1 MNKPFS
7 EACDRNRDPIFA
19 VIAPLLANCRAVLE
33 IGSGTGQ
40 HAAYFAGKMPH
51 LLWYTSDCDENHHGI
66 RLWLE
71 EARLANLRPPFS
83 LDVRRSPWP
92 ELAVDAVFSAN
103 TAHIMH
109 WPEVE
114 ALFSGVGGLL
124 PEKGLFLLYGPFNYH
139 GCYTSESNKD
149 FDVRLKSRDPL
160 GGIRD
165 FDELD
170 RLASQAG
177 LRLRQDFAMP
187 ANNRILFWEKCAAHP

>member
-1 MNKPFS
+1 MVS
-7 EACDRNRDPIFA
+7 
-19 VIAPLLANCRAVLE
+19 
-33 IGSGTGQ
+33 
-40 HAAYFAGKMPH
+40 
-51 LLWYTSDCDENHHGI
+51 

-71 EARLANLRPPFS
+71 EARLANLRPPIS
-83 LDVRRSPWP
+83 SDVRHSPWP

-114 ALFSGVGGLL
+114 ALFSGVGELL

-139 GCYTSESNKD
+139 GCYTSESNED
-149 FDVRLKSRDPL
+149 FDARLKSRDPL

-165 FDELD
+165 FEELD
-170 RLASQAG
+170 RLASQVG
-177 LRLRQDFAMP
+177 LQLKKDFAMS